1 MTFDTVFLDLD
12 GTLSDSMP
20 GITNSVSWALSQYG
34 IDVAPKAL
42 RMFVGPPL
50 RESFQKY
57 FDFTDGNVDEVIRL
71 FRQRYGEKGV
81 YELTLYPGV
90 PEMLNRLER
99 AGKRLIL
106 ASSKEEDYVCQI
118 LDDTGI
124 ARHFSCI
131 AGADLKT
138 SRLSKGEVLRHA
150 CREAAVTDMERSIMV
165 GDREHDVHGA
175 HETGMRCAA
184 VLYGYGSREELGA
197 AGADFFISTVA
208 ELADWLTH

>member
-1 MTFDTVFLDLD
+1 MFDTVFFDLD

-34 IDVAPKAL
+34 IEVSPAAL

-57 FDFTDGNVDEVIRL
+57 FTFNNDNVDEVIRL

-90 PEMLNRLER
+90 PEMLDRLER
-99 AGKRLIL
+99 AGKRLIV
-106 ASSKEEDYVCQI
+106 ASSKEEDYVRQI

-124 ARHFSCI
+124 ARHFSFI
-131 AGADLKT
+131 AGADLET
-138 SRLSKGEVLRHA
+138 ARLSKGEVLRHA
-150 CREAAVTDMERSIMV
+150 CAGAIVTDMRRSVMV
-165 GDREHDVHGA
+165 GDREHDVYGA

-184 VLYGYGSREELGA
+184 VLYGYGSRKELDA
-197 AGADFFISTVA
+197 AGADFFFSSVT
-208 ELADWLTH
+208 ELADWLTR